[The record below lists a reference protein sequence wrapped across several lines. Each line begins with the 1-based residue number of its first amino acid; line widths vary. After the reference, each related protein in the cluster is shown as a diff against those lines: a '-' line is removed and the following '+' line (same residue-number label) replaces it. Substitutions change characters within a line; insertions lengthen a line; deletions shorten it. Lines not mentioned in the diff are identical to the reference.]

1 MYSHKENVFIA
12 KKMLS
17 EMIYNSAYVEGCDAT
32 FSQTQVILDGMVD
45 NIVKM
50 DDIQTVINLRDAWR
64 FVLGHLDDEIDLDFI
79 CEVNDHISRN
89 ESPDW
94 GVLRYGN
101 VGVSGTDYR
110 PAIPDKADVIAEL
123 TKLSNINDPL
133 EYASEYFCWATRAQL
148 FWDGN
153 KRTSTIVANAILIKH
168 GAGVFTIDEKTAN
181 EFNKRLLHL
190 YNTDEKESLK
200 DYIRSQVQSMS
211 AKFSFD
217 HADNQSQAAKQ
228 QDH

>member
-110 PAIPDKADVIAEL
+110 PAIPDKADVIADR
-123 TKLSNINDPL
+123 KS
-133 EYASEYFCWATRAQL
+133 
-148 FWDGN
+148 
-153 KRTSTIVANAILIKH
+153 V
-168 GAGVFTIDEKTAN
+168 V
-181 EFNKRLLHL
+181 
-190 YNTDEKESLK
+190 
-200 DYIRSQVQSMS
+200 
-211 AKFSFD
+211 
-217 HADNQSQAAKQ
+217 
-228 QDH
+228 